1 MLVLITRQKENAQEF
16 AKILKKENIKN
27 ISFPVLDIETLTPTD
42 ANLDDLNKSTFLIFT
57 SQNSVVAFMDLFSK
71 ADLIGKRVAAIGAAT
86 KKALENFQIKV
97 DISPKEDFTSEKLL
111 EEITKFKLKDELII
125 IIKGKEGRSF
135 LRDELSKKY
144 TVLNDIN
151 IYERKIPKN
160 IYPADVSSLNKVS
173 HICITSVDVLKN
185 FSDIYTSLGLKVR
198 GEVFF
203 IAGNKRIA
211 EEIKKNFS
219 NNKIIIAENPSNEAM
234 LDIILQHSD

>member
-16 AKILKKENIKN
+16 AKILNKENIKN

-86 KKALENFQIKV
+86 KKALENFHIEV
-97 DISPKEDFTSEKLL
+97 YVSPQEDFTSEKLL
-111 EEITKFKLKDELII
+111 EEITKFELEDELIVI
-125 IIKGKEGRSF
+125 VKGKEGRSF

-144 TVLNDIN
+144 NVLNDIN

-198 GEVFF
+198 EEVFF
-203 IAGNKRIA
+203 IAGNKRIE

-219 NNKIIIAENPSNEAM
+219 NNRTIIAKNPSNEAM

>member
-16 AKILKKENIKN
+16 AKILNKENIKN

-57 SQNSVVAFMDLFSK
+57 SQNSVTAFMDLFSK
-71 ADLIGKRVAAIGAAT
+71 ADLIGKKVASIGTAT
-86 KKALENFQIKV
+86 KKSLENFQIKV
-97 DISPKEDFTSEKLL
+97 DISPQEDFTSEKLL
-111 EEITKFKLKDELII
+111 EEIAKFELKNDLIVI
-125 IIKGKEGRSF
+125 VKGKEGRSF

-144 TVLNDIN
+144 NVLNDIN

-160 IYPADVSSLNKVS
+160 IYPTDVSSLNKVS

-185 FSDIYTSLGLKVR
+185 FSDIYTSLGLKVKK
-198 GEVFF
+198 EVFF
-203 IAGNKRIA
+203 IAGNKRIE

-219 NNKIIIAENPSNEAM
+219 DNRTITAENPSNEAM